1 MPRRKTVRA
10 GLLIAIAAIVSA
22 GSLSCGTK
30 TPTEPALASDI
41 IAPAFSENF
50 ETSPLRESRELLIDG
65 RATDIEWNG
74 TGDPAFVIARGDGGN
89 FFVLVRSL
97 WTFDARTN
105 EARGIYFMLQWPDRE
120 EDRLEEPLTTTLD
133 TGDEDGHNTVDC
145 TTDSRIINPANW
157 HRSGKHED
165 QVFVEIYGDSVGNYP
180 ADAWRW
186 GAETTDPSIPVNP
199 TEYQGAGFDE
209 TRGAA
214 AHPLGGAVEDFYSTG
229 GPWVLDAGLL
239 SSSSNVL
246 PGSDVPYLRPN
257 KATRDVRL
265 NRGKPTSYVLWKPVA
280 SIMTECDT
288 LNPLRVDDAS
298 VRDKT
303 WNPGDYIPSVA
314 IQLAD
319 SSQSDVVARGTWLEG
334 KWSLELRRDL
344 TARPPGTQLP
354 QPGPRPD
361 DIILQEGR
369 RYMVRFTFY
378 NATKTRSS
386 QTELLPLYLKPRN

>member
-10 GLLIAIAAIVSA
+10 GLLFVLVLA
-22 GSLSCGTK
+22 GSLSCGEK

-41 IAPAFSENF
+41 IAPGYSENF

-65 RATDIEWNG
+65 RVTDIEWNG
-74 TGDPAFVIARGDGGN
+74 TGDPSFVIARGDGGN
-89 FFVLVRSL
+89 FFILVRSL

-105 EARGIYFMLQWPDRE
+105 APRGIYFMLQWPDRE
-120 EDRLEEPLTTTLD
+120 ENRLEEPLVTSID
-133 TGDEDGHNTVDC
+133 TGDADGHTTIDC
-145 TTDSRIINPANW
+145 LNDDRIVNPASW
-157 HRSGKHED
+157 TRADVHED
-165 QVFVEIYGDSVGNYP
+165 QVFVEIYSDSVGDYP

-186 GAETTDPSIPVNP
+186 GAATTDPSVPVNP
-199 TEYQGAGFDE
+199 TEYLGADLDE

-214 AHPLGGAVEDFYSTG
+214 NHPLGGTVEDYYSTG
-229 GPWVLDAGLL
+229 GPWALDLGVLPSIPNA
-239 SSSSNVL
+239 L
-246 PGSDVPYLRPN
+246 PGSAVPIYRPD

-265 NRGKPTSYVLWKPVA
+265 NRGKPTSYVLWRPVA
-280 SIMTECDT
+280 TTLTECDT
-288 LNPLRVDDAS
+288 LNPLRLDDAS

-303 WNPGDYIPSVA
+303 WNPGDYIPSVQ

-319 SSQSDVVARGTWLEG
+319 SSQSDVVARGSWLDG
-334 KWSLELRRDL
+334 KWSLEMRREL
-344 TARPPGTQLP
+344 TTRPPDIQGIP
-354 QPGPRPD
+354 QPPRPD

-369 RYMVRFTFY
+369 RYMVRFTIY